1 MISLKKDA
9 TRDTVD
15 SISRIETVADA
26 HYKALRLLNLPKNIS
41 IWGLL
46 VGGIKLIEE
55 EISARGDDTFD
66 LTATLLNVSRFLPVG
81 IKWMHRDGKPVAT
94 LVSRQ
99 WSAGLSILVDEAIAM
114 ANEYSA
120 FLTRFPM
127 WHQQRY
133 AAELISPAAVRFTAL
148 ASERGK
154 QVSAFQ
160 KGFRPK
166 EGPYRWQRPPKPP
179 QTPRVQELFQHV
191 FDLCKQDGHL
201 GFSYQDPWDLWRELE
216 REYYVRVEAMFRRKD
231 TLSLGLYTLGEFK
244 KFYSAFLA
252 VCAAHEF
259 LCFSW
264 AKNYASY
271 PFDSAVLVRSRSN
284 WVATLAFLNH
294 LRPDRCEAMISDLT
308 FDLSRSVDLHIHPF
322 VALDSSG
329 KTLAVAPQ
337 FPLHSRAD
345 ENILRVSSMVRP
357 KEFDVSSLSKEGEML
372 AGLTKACSRYT
383 PQGPISLP
391 KPIPDID
398 LLLSDERSSTVLLVE
413 MKWIRK
419 TVRPVEIKDR
429 DAEVLKGINQLQQ
442 IQGFLLEHPEHL
454 SESGR
459 LPKPMNEYK
468 NVRYFLVARD
478 HWLWVEPND
487 RIAIVEYEEFLASVL
502 RSTNLLSA
510 INELLSYEWLPVL
523 GRDFTIKYDRAT
535 VDGVSLESEVY
546 YGTEHK

>member
-1 MISLKKDA
+1 MLSLKKDA
-9 TRDTVD
+9 PHDTVD
-15 SISRIETVADA
+15 SISRIEAVADA

-41 IWGLL
+41 IWALL
-46 VGGIKLIEE
+46 VGGIKLIEQ

-66 LTATLLNVSRFLPVG
+66 LTATLLNVSRFLAVG
-81 IKWMHRDGKPVAT
+81 IRWMHRDGKPVST
-94 LVSRQ
+94 LLSRQ
-99 WSAGLSILVDEAIAM
+99 WSAALSILVDEAVAIA
-114 ANEYSA
+114 NGYSA
-120 FLTRFPM
+120 FLTCFPM
-127 WHQQRY
+127 WHEQRY
-133 AAELISPAAVRFTAL
+133 AAELIAPTVVRFTAL
-148 ASERGK
+148 ASERSK

-166 EGPYRWQRPPKPP
+166 EGPYKWQRLPKPP
-179 QTPRVQELFQHV
+179 QTQRVQELFQHV
-191 FDLCKQDGHL
+191 FDFCKQDGRL

-216 REYYVRVEAMFRRKD
+216 REYYARVEAMFRRKD

-259 LCFSW
+259 LCFAW
-264 AKNYASY
+264 AKNYAAY

-294 LRPDRCEAMISDLT
+294 IRPDRCEAMISDLT
-308 FDLSRSVDLHIHPF
+308 FNFSRSVDLHIHPF
-322 VALDSSG
+322 VALDSRG
-329 KTLAVAPQ
+329 RTLAVAPQ

-345 ENILRVSSMVRP
+345 ENILRVSSTVRP

-372 AGLTKACSRYT
+372 ASLIKACSRYA

-398 LLLSDERSSTVLLVE
+398 LLLSDEESSTVLLAE
-413 MKWIRK
+413 LKWIRK

-429 DAEVLKGINQLQQ
+429 DAEVLKGINQLRQ
-442 IQGFLLEHPEHL
+442 IQSFLREHPEHL
-454 SESGR
+454 SGSDK
-459 LPKPMNEYK
+459 LPKSVNEYK

-478 HWLWVEPND
+478 HWLWIEPSD
-487 RIAIVEYEEFLASVL
+487 GIAIVEYEAFLASVL
-502 RSTNLLSA
+502 RGTNLLSA
-510 INELLSYEWLPVL
+510 VNELLSYEWLPIL

-535 VDGVSLESEVY
+535 VGGVSIESEVY
-546 YGTEHK
+546 YGTGE